1 MRVSGID
8 LRVRFGWSPAGEVKL
23 DDAVHL
29 VLPDLPTAPGVYRWT
44 LTGTDGDRL
53 YIGEGGSLRG
63 RLRNYRRPS
72 SMTTANRLHGVI
84 AAHLAA
90 GGRAHLDVAT
100 MAEVERPGG
109 SASLNLAR
117 RTARHLAEHAA
128 IAEAYLD
135 GAILL
140 NRDTK

>member
-1 MRVSGID
+1 MSGVD
-8 LRVRFGWSPAGEVKL
+8 LRVRFEWSPAGPVTL
-23 DDAVHL
+23 DGAGHL
-29 VLPDLPTAPGVYRWT
+29 VLPDLPTAPGIYRWT
-44 LTGTDGDRL
+44 LTGPDGVQQ

-63 RLRNYRRPS
+63 RLRDYRRPS
-72 SMTTANRLHGVI
+72 SLRTANRLHGVI

-100 MAEVERPGG
+100 TGEVERPGI
-109 SASLNLAR
+109 SAPLDLAR

-135 GAILL
+135 GTPVL
-140 NRDTK
+140 NRDTA